1 MENVTHPDAIL
12 IADLRQQLDASRRN
26 EESLIKE
33 NKQFQQRVSA
43 VDKQLSTEK
52 SLREQKENE
61 LRFEKTESVNK
72 KLTSEVQTLQRE
84 VTVLTGKNTSTLK
97 RLEEQKQLL
106 KQKDAEHEMAAV
118 KKTENSIR
126 VLHRGGKTTEEDAIR
141 AQQKSAELRKEI
153 ENQTQQNKIQ
163 HDDNGC
169 LKRQIKS
176 LQSDKN
182 ELKLSQTEMS
192 SQVDSG

>member
-106 KQKDAEHEMAAV
+106 KQKDAEHEMTAV

-126 VLHRGGKTTEEDAIR
+126 VLHRGGQTTEEDAIR

-182 ELKLSQTEMS
+182 ELKLSRTEMS